1 MTEVSNEL
9 IFETLKRIQ
18 ADLADL
24 KANSAT
30 KADLASMRGEL
41 KADVASLRL
50 DMSKNMSLLSDG
62 ILSLRREI
70 EIIGLSTAGH
80 GERLSDVEVRLG
92 RIEHHLGVH

>member
-18 ADLADL
+18 ADLVGV
-24 KANSAT
+24 
-30 KADLASMRGEL
+30 KADIAAARAEA
-41 KADVASLRL
+41 KADNAALRL
-50 DMSKNMSLLSDG
+50 DMSKNLSLLSDG
-62 ILSLRREI
+62 ILALRREV
-70 EIIGLSTAGH
+70 ELVSLSTAGH